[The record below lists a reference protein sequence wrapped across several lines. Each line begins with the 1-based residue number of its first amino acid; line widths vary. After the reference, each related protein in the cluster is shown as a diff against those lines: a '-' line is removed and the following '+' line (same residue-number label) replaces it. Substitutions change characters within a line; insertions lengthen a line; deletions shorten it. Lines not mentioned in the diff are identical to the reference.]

1 MISRILSAGQLAP
14 DATGESD
21 VQARTRRRRN
31 TVIIIAAIILL
42 ILAGGLTTPNF
53 LTVENLLV
61 VIRAAS
67 ITGIVALG
75 MSYITISGNLFAL
88 SAEEL
93 AILSACVFAWLMRSE
108 YDLGTCLV
116 VTLLFSAACGA
127 IQGAIIS
134 LGADPII
141 TTLAFGGLFRGVASL
156 VTNNKN
162 ILLGTKSAEW
172 LGTGRPLGIPTQSW
186 AFVFLT
192 IVAWFVLQ
200 KTRFG
205 RQLLL
210 IGANREAAR
219 ATGLRVGQASLI
231 ALTLFGV
238 CCGLAGISAAS
249 QFGLA
254 VANLFTGLNIDVV
267 AAVLVGGISLRGGQ
281 GSPIQA
287 ALGAV
292 FIALLQNFMLLH
304 SFTSGQRMLVVG
316 CLVAAATLGFH
327 MMQRRRS

>member
-1 MISRILSAGQLAP
+1 MISKVIMASLAAIYRGISAA
-14 DATGESD
+14 
-21 VQARTRRRRN
+21 RRRR
-31 TVIIIAAIILL
+31 TVVLGTAAIGLL
-42 ILAGGLTTPNF
+42 VLIEGATTPGF
-53 LTVENLLV
+53 LTLDNLLV

-93 AILSACVFAWLMRSE
+93 AALSACIFACLMRAHCDLAAGLVLTLVFA
-108 YDLGTCLV
+108 G
-116 VTLLFSAACGA
+116 FAGG
-127 IQGAIIS
+127 IQGAIIAR
-134 LGADPII
+134 GADPII
-141 TTLAFGGLFRGVASL
+141 TTLAFGALFRGSASL
-156 VTNNKN
+156 VSNNRN
-162 ILLGTKSAEW
+162 IFLETDAAQW

-186 AFVFLT
+186 VFVTLT
-192 IVAWFVLQ
+192 MVAWFALQ
-200 KTRFG
+200 RTRFG

-210 IGANREAAR
+210 IGANRQAAV
-219 ATGLRVGQASLI
+219 ATGFQVGQAPLV
-231 ALTLFGV
+231 ALTLFGL
-238 CCGLAGISAAS
+238 CCGVAGISAAS

-254 VANLFTGLNIDVV
+254 VANLFTGLNVDVI

-281 GSPIQA
+281 GTPVQA

-292 FIALLQNFMLLH
+292 FIALLQNYMLLH

-327 MMQRRRS
+327 AIQRKRA

>member
-1 MISRILSAGQLAP
+1 MMSKTIMASLPQIYRGISAAKRCHTIILG
-14 DATGESD
+14 T
-21 VQARTRRRRN
+21 
-31 TVIIIAAIILL
+31 AAIGLLVLIGGATTPGFLTLDNLL
-42 ILAGGLTTPNF
+42 I
-53 LTVENLLV
+53 

-93 AILSACVFAWLMRSE
+93 AVLSACVFAWLMRAN
-108 YDLGTCLV
+108 YNLATGLV
-116 VTLLFSAACGA
+116 LTLVFAGSAGG
-127 IQGAIIS
+127 IQGAIIAR
-134 LGADPII
+134 GADPII
-141 TTLAFGGLFRGVASL
+141 TTLAFGALFRGVASL
-156 VTNNKN
+156 VSNNKN
-162 ILLGTKSAEW
+162 ILLETDAAQW

-186 AFVFLT
+186 VFVILT

-200 KTRFG
+200 RTRLG

-210 IGANREAAR
+210 IGANRQAAI
-219 ATGLRVGQASLI
+219 ATGFRVGQASLV
-231 ALTLFGV
+231 ALTLLGL
-238 CCGLAGISAAS
+238 CCGMAGISAAS

-254 VANLFTGLNIDVV
+254 VANLFDGLNVDVI

-281 GSPIQA
+281 GTPLQA
-287 ALGAV
+287 ALGAI
-292 FIALLQNFMLLH
+292 FIALLQNYMLLH

-327 MMQRRRS
+327 IVQRRRA

>member
-1 MISRILSAGQLAP
+1 MIIGALPADDIP
-14 DATGESD
+14 DTEA
-21 VQARTRRRRN
+21 QARTRRIRN
-31 TVIIIAAIILL
+31 GVIVVIAIVLL
-42 ILAGGLTTPNF
+42 LLAGGLTTPSF

-67 ITGIVALG
+67 ITGIIALG

-93 AILSACVFAWLMRSE
+93 AILSACVFAFLMRAE
-108 YDLGTCLV
+108 YGLATSLV
-116 VTLLFSAACGA
+116 LTLLFAAACGA
-127 IQGAIIS
+127 IQGGIIS

-141 TTLAFGGLFRGVASL
+141 TTLAFGAFFRGVASL

-162 ILLGTKSAEW
+162 ILLGTKAAEW

-186 AFVFLT
+186 AFIILT
-192 IVAWFVLQ
+192 LLAWFVLL

-210 IGANREAAR
+210 IGANRAAAA
-219 ATGLRVGQASLI
+219 ATGLRVGQASII
-231 ALTLFGV
+231 ALTIFGL
-238 CCGLAGISAAS
+238 CCGMAGISAAS

-254 VANLFTGLNIDVV
+254 VANLFSGLTFDVI

-281 GSPIQA
+281 GLPIQA

-304 SFTSGQRMLVVG
+304 SFTSGQRTLVVG
-316 CLVAAATLGFH
+316 TLVAVATIGFH
-327 MMQRRRS
+327 LVQRRRA

>member
-1 MISRILSAGQLAP
+1 MSRISTSGTMPAEALHDPEA
-14 DATGESD
+14 
-21 VQARTRRRRN
+21 QARTRRLRMMIGI
-31 TVIIIAAIILL
+31 VIAIIALFA
-42 ILAGGLTTPNF
+42 AASLTTPGF
-53 LTVENLLV
+53 LTFDNMQV
-61 VIRAAS
+61 VVRAAS

-75 MSYITISGNLFAL
+75 MAYLTISGNLFAL

-93 AILSACVFAWLMRSE
+93 AILSACVFAWLMRADH
-108 YDLGTCLV
+108 DLVTCIVLA
-116 VTLLFSAACGA
+116 LLFAAASGA
-127 IQGAIIS
+127 IQGAIIA

-141 TTLAFGGLFRGVASL
+141 TTLAFGALFRGLSSL
-156 VTNNKN
+156 VSANKN

-186 AFVFLT
+186 AFVILT
-192 IVAWFVLQ
+192 IIAWFVLQ
-200 KTRFG
+200 RTRFG

-210 IGANREAAR
+210 IGANRNAAA

-231 ALTLFGV
+231 AMTLFGL
-238 CCGLAGISAAS
+238 CCGIAGISAAS

-254 VANLFTGLNIDVV
+254 VSNLFTGLNIDVV

-304 SFTSGQRMLVVG
+304 SFTSGQRMFVVG
-316 CLVAAATLGFH
+316 CLVAVATLGFH
-327 MMQRRRS
+327 LIQRRRG

>member
-1 MISRILSAGQLAP
+1 MIAKTILASLPAETLP
-14 DATGESD
+14 ESD
-21 VQARTRRRRN
+21 AQALARRRRN
-31 TVIIIAAIILL
+31 IAIVVVAIVVVV
-42 ILAGGLTTPNF
+42 LAGGLTTPNF
-53 LTVENLLV
+53 LTIENLLV
-61 VIRAAS
+61 VVRAAS
-67 ITGIVALG
+67 ITGIIALG

-93 AILSACVFAWLMRSE
+93 AILSACVFAWLMREHYGLFFALS
-108 YDLGTCLV
+108 L
-116 VTLLFSAACGA
+116 TLLFSAAAGA
-127 IQGAIIS
+127 IQGGIIAR
-134 LGADPII
+134 GADPII
-141 TTLAFGGLFRGVASL
+141 TTLAFGAFFRGLASL
-156 VTNNKN
+156 VTNNQN
-162 ILLGTKSAEW
+162 ILLGTDAAQW

-186 AFVFLT
+186 AFVILT
-192 IVAWFVLQ
+192 AIAWFVLQ

-210 IGANREAAR
+210 IGANRQAAS
-219 ATGLRVGQASLI
+219 ATGLRVGQAALVALI
-231 ALTLFGV
+231 LFGL

-254 VANLFTGLNIDVV
+254 VANLFSGLNFDII

-292 FIALLQNFMLLH
+292 FIALVQNFMLLH

-316 CLVAAATLGFH
+316 LLVALATLGFH
-327 MMQRRRS
+327 LLQRGRA

>member
-1 MISRILSAGQLAP
+1 MLVGALPG
-14 DATGESD
+14 DDVVATEA
-21 VQARTRRRRN
+21 QARTQRLRN
-31 TVIIIAAIILL
+31 MGIVAVAIILL
-42 ILAGGLTTPNF
+42 VLIGGLTTPSF
-53 LTVENLLV
+53 LTFQNLLV

-67 ITGIVALG
+67 ITGIIALG

-93 AILSACVFAWLMRSE
+93 AILSACIFAFMMRADYGLASS
-108 YDLGTCLV
+108 LI
-116 VTLLFSAACGA
+116 VTLLFAAGCGA
-127 IQGAIIS
+127 LQGGIIS
-134 LGADPII
+134 IGADPII
-141 TTLAFGGLFRGVASL
+141 TTLAFGAFFRGVASL
-156 VTNNKN
+156 VTDNKN
-162 ILLGTKSAEW
+162 ILLGTKAAEW

-186 AFVFLT
+186 AFIILT
-192 IVAWFVLQ
+192 LLAWFVLQ

-210 IGANREAAR
+210 IGANRAAAA

-231 ALTLFGV
+231 ALTIFGL
-238 CCGLAGISAAS
+238 CCGMAGISAAS

-254 VANLFTGLNIDVV
+254 VANLFSGLTFDVI

-281 GSPIQA
+281 GLPIQA

-304 SFTSGQRMLVVG
+304 SFTSGQRTLVVG
-316 CLVAAATLGFH
+316 SLVAVATIGFH
-327 MMQRRRS
+327 LIQRRRA